1 ASSFNQ
7 PLNSWNVSSVTNM
20 WCMFAYATS
29 FNQDLS
35 AWDVSSATSLDGMFW
50 GATSFNQDLSAWDVS
65 SVTTMSHMFYNATS
79 FNGDISSWDVS
90 SVTTMSHMFY
100 NATSFN
106 QPLDTWD
113 VSSVT
118 NMTRM
123 LDFAASF
130 DQNLGGWYVV
140 IDSASIDRADVPG
153 AVGTVSAQNA
163 FLDGQNTTYRI
174 EPGGDSDR
182 FVIIDGNQL
191 SMVSV
196 DADQTTYIITITATG
211 DSAFGNGDN
220 RRTITVT
227 LVGDPHA

>member
-1 ASSFNQ
+1 SVTNMSQVFHGAFSFNQ
-7 PLNSWNVSSVTNM
+7 PITSWNVSSVTDM
-20 WCMFAYATS
+20 SRMFAYATS
-29 FNQDLS
+29 FNQPL
-35 AWDVSSATSLDGMFW
+35 
-50 GATSFNQDLSAWDVS
+50 
-65 SVTTMSHMFYNATS
+65 Y
-79 FNGDISSWDVS
+79 SWDTS
-90 SVTTMSHMFY
+90 SLIYMPAMFSG
-100 NATSFN
+100 ASSFN
-106 QPLDTWD
+106 QPLDTWNVSSVILMHD
-113 VSSVT
+113 MFYNASSFNQPLDTWNVSSVT